1 MALLKTGRT
10 CFEGAEKVQ
19 LFKKFVFVFFFLIYL
34 AASYLSCS
42 IQDLH
47 CLLLGSLLVSHGI
60 LVMLHGLTSCGTWA

>member
-34 AASYLSCS
+34 AASGLSCS
-42 IQDLH
+42 IRALAMGH
-47 CLLLGSLLVSHGI
+47 VGS
-60 LVMLHGLTSCGTWA
+60 